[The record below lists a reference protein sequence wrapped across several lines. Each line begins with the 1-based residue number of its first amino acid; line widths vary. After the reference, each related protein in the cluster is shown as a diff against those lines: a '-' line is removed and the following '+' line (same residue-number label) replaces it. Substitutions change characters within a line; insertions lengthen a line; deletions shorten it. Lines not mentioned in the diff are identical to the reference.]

1 VNEKRL
7 KHKKIYFEPEA
18 ALNLLNRV
26 VSTQG
31 EPFGSFSVIAQNLIF
46 KEIREN
52 TDTVVLLSG
61 QGGDEI
67 LMGYLKYFFFNVKDL
82 FRTYKITEAIKQLL
96 LSSLYGTAVWQFR
109 LGVAKRYIPY
119 LFGKGN
125 TFLKVK
131 SDFEEVWKYKDLR
144 ERQILDIDKYSIP
157 ALTHY
162 EDRNSMA
169 YSLEV
174 RHPFLDHRIV
184 NFLINVP
191 VSLKLRNGWTKY
203 LLRKAVSDLPP
214 KIRWRR
220 DKQGFLTP
228 EEHWLRT
235 DLKTYI
241 SGIFKKSI
249 LSEMEIVDSNAFLAL
264 YEDFSLKKMGLHYTD
279 ISRVF
284 IAEIWARQ
292 FFA

>member
-1 VNEKRL
+1 
-7 KHKKIYFEPEA
+7 
-18 ALNLLNRV
+18 
-26 VSTQG
+26 
-31 EPFGSFSVIAQNLIF
+31 
-46 KEIREN
+46 
-52 TDTVVLLSG
+52 
-61 QGGDEI
+61 
-67 LMGYLKYFFFNVKDL
+67 
-82 FRTYKITEAIKQLL
+82 
-96 LSSLYGTAVWQFR
+96 

-119 LFGKGN
+119 LVSKGK
-125 TFLKVK
+125 TFLTVK

-191 VSLKLRNGWTKY
+191 VSLKVRDGWTKY

-220 DKQGFLTP
+220 DKQGFLTA
-228 EEHWLRT
+228 EEQWLRT
-235 DLKTYI
+235 DLKAYI

-249 LSEMEIVDSNAFLAL
+249 LSEMEIIDSSAFLAF
-264 YEDFSLKKMGLHYTD
+264 YDDFSRKKIGVHYSD

-284 IAEIWARQ
+284 IAELWAWQ
-292 FFA
+292 VFALPRILLRWDSV